1 MRALLLAAGIG
12 SRLRPLTD
20 TIPKCLVPIHG
31 RPLLAY
37 WLDLLFLGGIDRVLI
52 NTHHLADKVRSFIMS
67 SPWRERT
74 DLVNEDVLLG
84 TGGTII
90 ANRTYFGQGPLLV
103 AHADNL
109 TDLDLRSFAA
119 AHAARPRG
127 CVLTML
133 AFRTGDPRS
142 CGILELSQTGIVSA
156 FHEKVEAPPGN
167 LANAAV
173 YILEPEIID
182 YALALKKPIL
192 DFQTEIIPAFL
203 DRIYAVEHRGY
214 HRDIGNLASLR
225 RAEIEF
231 PKPAPS
237 STANNRSRSSVR
249 YEHRGG

>member
-12 SRLRPLTD
+12 SRLRPLTN

-37 WLDLLFLGGIDRVLI
+37 WLDLLFLAGIERVLV
-52 NTHHLADKVRSFIMS
+52 NTHYLADKVQSFVMS
-67 SPWRERT
+67 SPWREQI

-90 ANRTYFGQGPLLV
+90 ANQAYFGRGPLLV

-109 TDLDLRSFAA
+109 TDLNLRSFVA
-119 AHAARPRG
+119 AHATRPEG

-133 AFRTGDPRS
+133 AFRSDDPKS
-142 CGILELSQTGIVSA
+142 CGILELNQAGNLQA
-156 FHEKVEAPPGN
+156 FHEKVETPPGN

-182 YALALKKPIL
+182 YGLALNKPVI

-203 DRIYAVEHRGY
+203 NRIYVVEHKGY
-214 HRDIGNLASLR
+214 HRDIGSLESLR
-225 RAEIEF
+225 RAQIEF
-231 PKPAPS
+231 PVSIASQQTTTKTRAR
-237 STANNRSRSSVR
+237 T
-249 YEHRGG
+249 H